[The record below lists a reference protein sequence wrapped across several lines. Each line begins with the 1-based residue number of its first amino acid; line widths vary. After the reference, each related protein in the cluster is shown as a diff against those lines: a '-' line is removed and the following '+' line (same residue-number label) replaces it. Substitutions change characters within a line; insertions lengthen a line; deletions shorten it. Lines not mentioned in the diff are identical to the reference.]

1 MIGQTISH
9 YKITSKLGEGG
20 MGEVYLAG
28 DTRLDRQVAIKV
40 LPDAVRQDPE
50 RLARL
55 RREAQ
60 AAASL
65 KHPDIA
71 TIHALEEADG
81 LLFIVMEYVEGE
93 TLTERIPADGMDLD
107 SFFSTF
113 IPLTDALA
121 HAHENGRIHRDL
133 KPANV
138 MMTPEG
144 IPKILDFGL
153 ARIERGEA
161 AMSDLDSQARTAAT
175 KPKAVADVPPS
186 LTQERAFLGTPAYMS
201 PEQIEG
207 KKVDARTDLFSFG
220 VLMYEALTG
229 QRPFQGETVES
240 IMGRIL
246 TEEPRSITEQNPITP
261 HQLWWIIR
269 KCLQK
274 DREQRTQSARELH
287 RELVTAQQEVAS
299 GPVLVDANTVALPPQ
314 KPMPFWGQPTAITA
328 VVLALVLGLVA
339 AWLLKPVPEP
349 PLRKFAL
356 PVELVRLRESD
367 GPVISPDGT
376 IVFGVLADTTAHLEV
391 ISSQGGEPE
400 LFLQPDS
407 ARGEVGIAMP
417 RALPDGR
424 GLVMGVGYQDGFHEL
439 VVQTEAA
446 RPVLVRVPSGERI
459 AGMVVSATGHFL
471 YTQGASRYDAHLWA
485 VPVEPG
491 TWKAAGEPFV
501 VAHQAF
507 HPSVSADGTL
517 AYLSAPEAERR
528 QLAWVDRTGAVV
540 DTIGQPQDN
549 ITSACALSGWSFRGR
564 IGFGAGPNGYLA
576 I

>member
-28 DTRLDRQVAIKV
+28 DTQLDRQVAIKV

-153 ARIERGEA
+153 ARIEPEEPA
-161 AMSDLDSQARTAAT
+161 ASDLDSQARTAAT
-175 KPKAVADVPPS
+175 EPKAVADAPPS

-207 KKVDARTDLFSFG
+207 KKVDTRTDLFSFG
-220 VLMYEALTG
+220 VLMYEALMG

-246 TEEPRSITEQNPITP
+246 TEEPRSITEQNPIAP

-287 RELVTAQQEVAS
+287 TDLMTAQQEVAS
-299 GPVLVDANTVALPPQ
+299 GPVLVDANTVALPPE
-314 KPMPFWGQPTAITA
+314 KPMAWWRQPAAIA
-328 VVLALVLGLVA
+328 AVVVLALVIGLAA
-339 AWLLKPVPEP
+339 AWLFKPLPEP

-356 PVELVRLRESD
+356 PIEPFSNPTD
-367 GPVISPDGT
+367 NGPAISPDGT
-376 IVFGVLADTTAHLEV
+376 MLAYTEKGRLWIRDLANLQARQIADSEGAEQPFWSPGSDYVGYVAANELRKVVARGGPSTTLCRLAHSLRGAAWRTDGTIVFSVRTR
-391 ISSQGGEPE
+391 PM
-400 LFLQPDS
+400 
-407 ARGEVGIAMP
+407 VGFWC
-417 RALPDGR
+417 RQRR
-424 GLVMGVGYQDGFHEL
+424 GLAIMGY
-439 VVQTEAA
+439 
-446 RPVLVRVPSGERI
+446 
-459 AGMVVSATGHFL
+459 
-471 YTQGASRYDAHLWA
+471 GAS
-485 VPVEPG
+485 
-491 TWKAAGEPFV
+491 
-501 VAHQAF
+501 Q
-507 HPSVSADGTL
+507 
-517 AYLSAPEAERR
+517 
-528 QLAWVDRTGAVV
+528 
-540 DTIGQPQDN
+540 N
-549 ITSACALSGWSFRGR
+549 
-564 IGFGAGPNGYLA
+564 
-576 I
+576 